1 MKKTL
6 AILVLLQLA
15 AGCATGDPAEMAE
28 RMQREPVTGS
38 NIKRAYKP
46 GDENLQV
53 GNRQDLEQY
62 QDKNMGVRALPT
74 GPREAP

>member
-1 MKKTL
+1 MKKVLAVLATL
-6 AILVLLQLA
+6 ALA
-15 AGCATGDPAEMAE
+15 AGCAAHDPASMAE

-38 NIKRAYKP
+38 NIKKPYKP

-53 GNRQDLEQY
+53 GNRQDVEQY
-62 QDKNMGVRALPT
+62 QDKNMGVRGVPS

>member
-1 MKKTL
+1 MKRVLAVLATL
-6 AILVLLQLA
+6 LLA
-15 AGCATGDPAEMAE
+15 AGCAAGNSAEMAE

-38 NIKRAYKP
+38 NIKKPYKP

-53 GNRQDLEQY
+53 GNRQDVEQY
-62 QDKNMGVRALPT
+62 QDKNMGVRGVPT

>member
-1 MKKTL
+1 MKIVT
-6 AILVLLQLA
+6 VLLAVLPFA
-15 AGCATGDPAEMAE
+15 AGCAAHDPAELAE

-38 NIKRAYKP
+38 NIKKTHKP

-62 QDKNMGVRALPT
+62 QDKNLGVRPIPA

>member
-6 AILVLLQLA
+6 AVLVLLQLA
-15 AGCATGDPAEMAE
+15 AGCAAHDPAEMAE

-38 NIKRAYKP
+38 HIKKAYKP

-53 GNRQDLEQY
+53 GTRQDLEQY

>member
-6 AILVLLQLA
+6 AALVLLSLA
-15 AGCATGDPAEMAE
+15 AGCAAGDPAAMAE

-38 NIKRAYKP
+38 NIKKPYKP

-62 QDKNMGVRALPT
+62 QDKNMGVRGVPT

>member
-1 MKKTL
+1 MKRVLAVLATL
-6 AILVLLQLA
+6 LLA
-15 AGCATGDPAEMAE
+15 AGCAAGNPAEMAE

-38 NIKRAYKP
+38 NIKKPYKP

-53 GNRQDLEQY
+53 GNRQDVEQY
-62 QDKNMGVRALPT
+62 QDKNMGVRGVPT